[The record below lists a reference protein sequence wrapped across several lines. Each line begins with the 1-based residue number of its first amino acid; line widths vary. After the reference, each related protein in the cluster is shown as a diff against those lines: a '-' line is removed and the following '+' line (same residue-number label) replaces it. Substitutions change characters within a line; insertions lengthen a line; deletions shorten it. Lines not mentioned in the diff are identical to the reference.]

1 MKKTLLFVAT
11 AVTALVSCEKNQEH
25 ANEYTT
31 SEVKGIP
38 MTLTANI
45 GGTTKTS
52 YADDGSGLKETWNA
66 EEKIS
71 VITLDGEC
79 KMLAIDTFVSTGSA
93 GRTSASFTGTFT
105 GGATPAKVIAIYPAL
120 KVYAGPKYRTPA
132 YKNYNGYNQYILYN
146 GEIGGLYF
154 DSTVHSV
161 RQASD
166 NDFAHLTNFCI
177 MSGAVDVDDIKNN
190 TLTVSLNNLMTIIKI
205 VATFPESYKGT
216 SLTQIYINC
225 YNNSAES
232 IGIFATNS
240 WESVDQDSSPIC
252 GAGAAGSST
261 ESIYSGF
268 NVPES
273 GVATLYMPVIIKS
286 GNISSGDY
294 WTFTA
299 NVNDKYL
306 GPVTKTFTKDITI
319 QRGKMYTANVTFTEP

>member
-11 AVTALVSCEKNQEH
+11 AVAALVSSEKNQEP
-25 ANEYTT
+25 ANENTT
-31 SEVKGIP
+31 PEVKGIP

-45 GGTTKTS
+45 EGATKTS

-71 VITLDGEC
+71 VITLNSDGTM
-79 KMLAIDTFVSTGSA
+79 KAIDTFESTGIE
-93 GRTSASFTGTFT
+93 GRTSASFTGSFT

-120 KVYAGPKYRTPA
+120 KEYAGPKYRIPA
-132 YKNYNGYNQYILYN
+132 YKNYNGYSQYILYN

-154 DSTVHSV
+154 DSTVQSV

-190 TLTVSLNNLMTIIKI
+190 TLTASLNNLMTIIKI
-205 VATFPESYKGT
+205 VATFPDSFKGT
-216 SLTQIYINC
+216 PLTQIYINC

-240 WESVDQDSSPIC
+240 WEYVDQVYSPIC
-252 GAGAAGSST
+252 GAGSAGSLT
-261 ESIYSGF
+261 ASIYSGF
-268 NVPES
+268 NVPDS

-286 GNISSGDY
+286 GNMSSGYY

>member
-1 MKKTLLFVAT
+1 MKKIMILTAALLA
-11 AVTALVSCEKNQEH
+11 ALVACQKNQEIV
-25 ANEYTT
+25 T
-31 SEVKGIP
+31 SEEVTGVP

-45 GGTTKTS
+45 EGATKTS

-71 VITLDGEC
+71 VITLNSDGSM
-79 KMLAIDTFVSTGSA
+79 KTIDTFESTGIE

-120 KVYAGPKYRTPA
+120 KEYAGPKYRIPA
-132 YKNYNGYNQYILYN
+132 YKNYNGYSQYILYD

-154 DSTVHSV
+154 NSTVQSV

-190 TLTVSLNNLMTIIKI
+190 TLNVSLNNLMTIIKI
-205 VATFPESYKGT
+205 VASFPESYKGT
-216 SLTQIYINC
+216 SLTQIFINC
-225 YNNSAES
+225 YDDSADS
-232 IGIFATNS
+232 FGIFATNS
-240 WESVDQDSSPIC
+240 WESVDQDFSPIC
-252 GAGAAGSST
+252 GSGSAGSST
-261 ESIYSGF
+261 GSIYSGF
-268 NVPES
+268 NVPDS

-286 GNISSGDY
+286 GDMSSGYY

-306 GPVTKTFTKDITI
+306 GPVTKTFTKNITI
-319 QRGKMYTANVTFTEP
+319 QRGKMYTANVTFPEP